1 MKVLV
6 ACEYSGRVRDA
17 FTAKGHDAI
26 SCDLLETEV
35 PGKHYL
41 GDIKDIIFDGF
52 DLMIAHPPCTHL
64 AVSGS
69 RHFWR
74 KEKEQKEALDFVR
87 FLMDAPIKRWCLE
100 NPVSV
105 ISSRIRPSDQTIQP
119 YMFGHGETKATCFWL
134 KNLPLLKPTKY
145 VEGREPKVWLEP
157 PGPDRWKNRSRTYQ
171 GIADAMAEQWG
182 DESRL
187 PTPVEQL
194 TLFS

>member
-35 PGKHYL
+35 PGKHYQ

>member
-35 PGKHYL
+35 PGKHYQ

-87 FLMDAPIKRWCLE
+87 FLMDAPIKRYCLE